1 MGKPDF
7 GEENNPALWLIL
19 GYLRAHPDAKD
30 TAEGVQKWWLRS
42 QGVDAN
48 MVAVRGALNSLAARG
63 WLNVIGSAS
72 GHRIYGLNQARK
84 NILEQFLQGTVL
96 CDCRP

>member
-1 MGKPDF
+1 
-7 GEENNPALWLIL
+7 
-19 GYLRAHPDAKD
+19 
-30 TAEGVQKWWLRS
+30 
-42 QGVDAN
+42 